1 MYLIRQAQRN
11 GVSIG
16 LRGFENNRNGFDQS
30 DNESDNDKG
39 SDVTKSFQDKIVI
52 DRRNVKFSTRG

>member
-16 LRGFENNRNGFDQS
+16 LRGIENNRNGFDLS
-30 DNESDNDKG
+30 DNESVGDKG
-39 SDVTKSFQDKIVI
+39 SDVTKSFQEKIVI

>member
-39 SDVTKSFQDKIVI
+39 NDVTKSFQDKIVI